1 MRKFTFQVAVFLLV
15 TMCAALQGLAQMGT
29 NKWQYSNPKPF
40 GFWGWQI
47 AYADDNTALLVGEY
61 GGIART
67 TDGGGTWQY
76 FAYTYSKGLGQL
88 VRPNLNDVQFVNNN
102 LVYAVGDEGTFI
114 KSTDG
119 GINWTNLSN
128 PFSNITNYE
137 FGKIHTVCFLDA
149 NTGYIGGDGDSAT
162 NRATIYKTIDGGATW
177 QPEYLFPA
185 PAESWLYASVLK
197 IRFSASGVGYVT
209 GPNGMVWKYDNANWY
224 DYSITDS
231 TVFPNVNQNDTTV
244 IQWGPEPT
252 DTFTQISTYYDNI
265 RSLITQNYRAIAII
279 NDTAV
284 VVGTQNN
291 GGLVRINTAS
301 ADGSYW
307 LINNGSSYDPKY
319 YPLNSPQMYNAACR
333 NGNDVAVTSSNGEIL
348 LSADKGFSFVAK
360 SVYTPGT
367 PEAGM
372 GFYGIDI
379 APSGRIGL
387 CGQAG
392 VIADSTTSWR
402 RPYSLVQPGGSLSMV
417 QFIDGIFGIAA
428 GTGGAM
434 MRTNNGGNTWED
446 ISNPTFN
453 PWDSYTGIC
462 YLSPNVLIASAS
474 NAQLY
479 KSFDRG
485 TSLDLLYQQPENA
498 SIDAVDFIN
507 EDTGWIL
514 ANVRYAD
521 NVSFVDTFHQFAYR
535 SIDGGISWD
544 TSSTVFPYDLGWS
557 EKKQLRAIK
566 FLNASIGFAVGD
578 SGSIYKSTDGGINW
592 VKQTP
597 PPYAS
602 SKTLTSISIVD
613 ENNIFISGERNFWIN
628 EGAVVLKTTN
638 GGSSW
643 EMSNNGLEPTG
654 TYAKILMYNASE
666 GLVFGTGVVYATS
679 NGGGTWVPHYTTMSN
694 FSGEFRGASFAPVP
708 GCVSGICQK
717 AFAVAGRNIYKL
729 DADVVLPVKFSELT
743 GSRTPQGNQL
753 LWTAFEQGN
762 VSWFEIERSTD
773 GANFSSITNKVHPGS
788 GSYQNYQWLDAT
800 AAPGKNFYRIKAVER
815 TGAVYYTNI
824 VLINSKK
831 AAVWAAQQSNGYLV
845 LTNVQAQKGRV
856 AVSLINAAGQV
867 IGSRNFNH
875 AGGAFNQAMP
885 LPVSA
890 KGIYNIKIDSQESSA
905 VLRILIQ

>member
-1 MRKFTFQVAVFLLV
+1 MRKFTFQVSVFLLFAW
-15 TMCAALQGLAQMGT
+15 CINKESLAQIGT

-40 GFWGWQI
+40 GFWGWQM

-76 FAYTYSKGLGQL
+76 FAYTYTNGEGRL
-88 VRPNLNDVQFVNNN
+88 VRPNLNDVQFVNPN
-102 LVYAVGDEGTFI
+102 LAYAVGDEGTVI

-119 GINWTNLSN
+119 GINWTSLVN
-128 PFSNITNYE
+128 PYSNITNYE
-137 FGKIHTVCFLDA
+137 YSKIHTVFFLDA

-162 NRATIYKTIDGGATW
+162 NRATIYKTTDGGASW
-177 QPEYLFPA
+177 QPEYQFPA

-197 IRFSASGVGYVT
+197 IRFSPSGVGYVG
-209 GPNGMVWKYDNANWY
+209 GPNGMIWKYANGTWS
-224 DYSITDS
+224 DYSITAT
-231 TVFPNVNQNDTTV
+231 TVFPNVNQNDTTLM
-244 IQWGPEPT
+244 QWGPEPT

-301 ADGSYW
+301 AQGSYW
-307 LINNGSSYDPKY
+307 MINNGSAYDPKY

-333 NGNDVAVTSSNGEIL
+333 NGTDVAVTSSYGEIL
-348 LSADKGFSFVAK
+348 LSADKGFSFVTR
-360 SVYTPGT
+360 SVYTPGSA
-367 PEAGM
+367 EANM
-372 GFYGIDI
+372 GFFGIDI

-387 CGQAG
+387 CGEAG
-392 VIADSTTSWR
+392 VIADSATAWR
-402 RPYSLVQPGGSLSMV
+402 KPYSVVQPGGSLSMV
-417 QFIDGIFGIAA
+417 EFTDASFGIAA

-434 MRTNNGGNTWED
+434 MRTNNGGNSWED

-453 PWDSYTGIC
+453 PWDSYTGLC
-462 YLSPNVLIASAS
+462 YLSPNVLIAAAS

-485 TSLDLLYQQPENA
+485 TSFDLIYQQPENA
-498 SIDAVDFIN
+498 SIDAVDFLN

-514 ANVRYAD
+514 ANVRYVD
-521 NVSFVDTFHQFAYR
+521 DVNFVDTFHQFIYR
-535 SIDGGISWD
+535 STDGGISWD
-544 TSSTVFPYDLGWS
+544 SSSTVFPYDLGWS
-557 EKKQLRAIK
+557 ERKQLRVVK
-566 FLNASIGFAVGD
+566 FLNATTGFAAGD
-578 SGSIYKSTDGGINW
+578 SGSIYKTTDGGINW
-592 VKQTP
+592 IKQTP

-602 SKTLTSISIVD
+602 SKTLTSIAIVD
-613 ENNIFISGERNFWIN
+613 ENTIFISGERNFWIN
-628 EGAVVLKTTN
+628 EGAVLLKTTN
-638 GGSSW
+638 GGNTW

-666 GLVFGTGVVYATS
+666 GLLFGTGVVYATL
-679 NGGGTWVPHYTTMSN
+679 NGGGSWVPYYTTMSS
-694 FSGEFRGASFAPVP
+694 FSGDFRGASFAPVA
-708 GCVSGICQK
+708 GCVTGICQK
-717 AFAVAGRNIYKL
+717 AFAVSGRNIYKL
-729 DADVVLPVKFSELT
+729 DADVVLPVKFGELT

-762 VSWFEIERSTD
+762 VSWFEIERSAD
-773 GANFSSITNKVHPGS
+773 GAGFTRITDKVYPGT
-788 GSYQNYQWLDAT
+788 GSYQSYQWLDAA
-800 AAPGKNFYRIKAVER
+800 AAPGKNFYRIKAVEK

-824 VLINSKK
+824 VLIQTQRT
-831 AAVWAAQQSNGYLV
+831 AVWTSQQSHGYLV
-845 LTNVQAQKGRV
+845 LTNAQVQKGKV
-856 AVSLINAAGQV
+856 SVSLINAAGQAV
-867 IGSRNFNH
+867 ASRNFTH
-875 AGGAFNQAMP
+875 TGGAFNQVMP

-890 KGIYNIKIDSQESSA
+890 KGIYNIKIDSEGLSS